1 LSLKPKIVMVDD
13 DVTLPEIVGSS
24 ELMSGYEMVAIHSGL
39 EALQKIEE
47 GLSADMFILDYNM
60 PEMNGIE
67 LCRKIK
73 QTKIGNDVPIIFLTG
88 STDTR
93 EIVDAFK
100 AGAVDYLIKPIV
112 MEELSVRVK
121 THLGLYF
128 AKKKIEEF
136 ARDMEKL
143 AEERARQLVHADRL
157 ATIGTLSAG
166 LAHEIKNPTTFIS
179 GNVQTLEKFWA
190 VLSKAMEEKGCN
202 CGDDERLKF
211 IYEEMPSLIAGI
223 KDGVV
228 RIRKVVD
235 SLKAFSRKETT
246 EKIPFSIAD
255 RIETALTLCHKALKN
270 RVLVEKRLPEKEL
283 IVKGDPQQIEQ
294 VLINLFINAADAMEG
309 MKDARLLIDVSN
321 SDDSVFIIVEDNGPG
336 LEDDKLEKIWEPF
349 FTTKPAGKGT
359 GLGLPICRS
368 IIEGHGGIIDVERA
382 GNGGLR
388 FKIELPL
395 WSH

>member
-1 LSLKPKIVMVDD
+1 MKPKIVMVDD
-13 DVTLPEIVGSS
+13 DITLPELVRSS
-24 ELMSGYEMVAIHSGL
+24 ELMAGYEIIGIQSGVESL
-39 EALQKIEE
+39 RKIEQ
-47 GLSADMFILDYNM
+47 GLSPDMFILDYSM
-60 PEMNGIE
+60 PEMDGIE
-67 LCRKIK
+67 LCKRIR
-73 QTKIGNDVPIIFLTG
+73 QSRIGNDVPIIFLTG
-88 STDTR
+88 STETK
-93 EIVDAFK
+93 EIVEAFK

-112 MEELSVRVK
+112 MEEISVRVK

-136 ARDMEKL
+136 AREMERL
-143 AEERARQLVHADRL
+143 AEERAKQLVHADRL

-190 VLSKAMEEKGCN
+190 VLSKAMEEKGCD
-202 CGDDERLKF
+202 CGDDEQLRF
-211 IYEEMPSLIAGI
+211 IYEEMPSLISGI
-223 KDGVV
+223 KDGVA

-235 SLKAFSRKETT
+235 SLKAFSRKGTN

-270 RVLVEKRLPEKEL
+270 RVSVEKRLPEEEL
-283 IVKGDPQQIEQ
+283 IVQGDPQQIEQ

-309 MKDARLLIDVSN
+309 MKDARLLIEVTN
-321 SDDSVFIIVEDNGPG
+321 SDDKVFIIVEDNGPG
-336 LEDDKLEKIWEPF
+336 LEDDKLKKIWEPF

-368 IIEGHGGIIDVERA
+368 IIEGHGGSIDVER
-382 GNGGLR
+382 GSEGGLR
-388 FKIELPL
+388 FRIELPL
-395 WSH
+395 SS